1 MLLRTMLELLAIV
14 LIFHGLIFEEKV
26 ICWENRV
33 MKYFRIWKKGI
44 KKQQLVGKQAA
55 VPRKYDSDQRVFV
68 TKP

>member
-14 LIFHGLIFEEKV
+14 FIFLGLIFEEKI

-33 MKYFRIWKKGI
+33 IKYFQIWKKRI

-55 VPRKYDSDQRVFV
+55 MILNEG
-68 TKP
+68 

>member
-14 LIFHGLIFEEKV
+14 FIFFGLIFEEKIV
-26 ICWENRV
+26 RWENRV

-55 VPRKYDSDQRVFV
+55 MILNEG
-68 TKP
+68 

>member
-14 LIFHGLIFEEKV
+14 FIFLGLMYEEKV

-33 MKYFRIWKKGI
+33 KKYFRIWKKGI
-44 KKQQLVGKQAA
+44 KKQQLVCKQAA
-55 VPRKYDSDQRVFV
+55 VPGNINSDQRVFV